1 MSRYIAQVIVLASA
15 VLLAGGTSAM
25 AQASKT
31 AKRPA
36 APPASPLGEG
46 PRLALPGYWALSLGP
61 VQKELELTDEQKR
74 KLWEVSD
81 MFQAKVLE
89 INDMLEKLP
98 PEEQKVESESL
109 RGQARKDMD
118 AVRKQVAEV
127 LTRQQLQ
134 AYQKIDFRLR
144 VSAALVN
151 AQLLKSLKL
160 TDQQR
165 VKLRQVRDDTEQKVH
180 ELQGQAA
187 DQTLEILT
195 APQRQK
201 LEEELDKQGW

>member
-1 MSRYIAQVIVLASA
+1 MRAPFCWLAA
-15 VLLAGGTSAM
+15 LLQWRGLENREAAGG
-25 AQASKT
+25 
-31 AKRPA
+31 
-36 APPASPLGEG
+36 PPASPLGEG

-134 AYQKIDFRLR
+134 AYQKIDFRLAFR
-144 VSAALVN
+144 PRWSCE
-151 AQLLKSLKL
+151 LLKSLKL

-187 DQTLEILT
+187 DRNAGNPHGAAAAETRRRIGQAGLVRNYNSI
-195 APQRQK
+195 R
-201 LEEELDKQGW
+201 